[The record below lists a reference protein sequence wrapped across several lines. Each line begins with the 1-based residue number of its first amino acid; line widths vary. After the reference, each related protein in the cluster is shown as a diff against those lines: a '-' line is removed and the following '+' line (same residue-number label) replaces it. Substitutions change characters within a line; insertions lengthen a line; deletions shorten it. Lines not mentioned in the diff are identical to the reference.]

1 MPEQYRNHAE
11 EIAAALRENAA
22 GACDSHAA
30 TLVGAPA
37 KPTTPRPNPAPVPDL
52 HFAKSVLTM
61 HLDRLYRGRRDDRGL
76 GAEQTEEVRSAVDA
90 IVAEAVSRSTS
101 DLTENDMERLA
112 SRLNYSELS
121 SLVDWVGVA
130 EHVNAKTVAQHID
143 LHTVANLLRPGIAR
157 EIDLTDLAAALTPLV
172 LPEIERQARACVA
185 AERAAAST
193 TACAQ
198 DGGLVPKTM
207 RWIKHADIVGMVSI
221 SHCEFCGE
229 HHPRRAVYSDGERYY
244 AFCPQNGGRQ
254 MDLQDYEPVLAK
266 PEAERPAQQ
275 YRGPDTNGC
284 GHHDERP
291 APATTAPE
299 RPAMI
304 WEQLAGDGKM
314 ARILNCSACGHDH
327 ARVQGMNHP
336 DGYWYFIC
344 PVRIDHVTL
353 PDFPEI
359 PW

>member
-22 GACDSHAA
+22 GVCDSHAA

-37 KPTTPRPNPAPVPDL
+37 KTPTPRPNPAPDL

-90 IVAEAVSRSTS
+90 IVTEAVTRYTAE
-101 DLTENDMERLA
+101 LTEDDMERL
-112 SRLNYSELS
+112 SMRLNYSELAG
-121 SLVDWVGVA
+121 LVNWVGVA
-130 EHVNAKTVAQHID
+130 QYVDAKTVAQHID
-143 LHTVANLLRPGIAR
+143 IAY
-157 EIDLTDLAAALTPLV
+157 LAATLAPMV
-172 LPEIERQARACVA
+172 LPELARQVRESVA
-185 AERAAAST
+185 SERAAAST
-193 TACAQ
+193 AACAQ
-198 DGGLVPKTM
+198 DGGRVPKTM

-229 HHPRRAVYSDGERYY
+229 HHPRRAVYSDGDRYY

-254 MDLQDYEPVLAK
+254 MDLQDYEPVLSK

-291 APATTAPE
+291 ALAATAPE

-304 WEQLAGDGKM
+304 WEQLAGDGRM

-327 ARVQGMNHP
+327 ARVQGVKHDNGH
-336 DGYWYFIC
+336 WYFAC
-344 PVRIDHVTL
+344 PVCIIHVTL